1 MMDSQKWKKLKQPG
15 YQPLSFQADTSFPT
29 QVGKEGKDVPYLPI
43 AIHLKQALPAQYK
56 HLTGK

>member
-1 MMDSQKWKKLKQPG
+1 MKKMKQPG
-15 YQPLSFQADTSFPT
+15 YQPLSFQANTSFPT